1 VRCQCLQPGSPG
13 VRHCKTAQEL
23 NVPVE
28 IIMARKGPFETQNV
42 FFWYFLH
49 IHVHEMTLLQTN
61 PSARTSFSD
70 TETAAGKKRFH
81 SGFCIEMLF
90 DT

>member
-28 IIMARKGPFETQNV
+28 IILARKGFLKHKM
-42 FFWYFLH
+42 FFLYFLH

-61 PSARTSFSD
+61 PSVRTSFSD